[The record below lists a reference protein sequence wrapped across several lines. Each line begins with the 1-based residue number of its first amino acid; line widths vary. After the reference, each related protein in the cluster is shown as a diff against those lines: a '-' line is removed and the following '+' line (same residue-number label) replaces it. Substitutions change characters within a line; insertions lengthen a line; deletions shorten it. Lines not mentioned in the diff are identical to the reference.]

1 MVRFSIDPPG
11 GRPFPGANGVP
22 RMAVSPDGRYVA
34 FTAFQEDGQSQ
45 QLWIRRLDSLESRQ
59 ITSLAGSGG
68 EPIQQPFWSP
78 DSAFIGFFVDG
89 KMRHVELESGVVQT
103 VCDVPGNQFG
113 GTWSSDGTIL
123 FGSSESGGVW
133 HVPASGGVPTRVT
146 TLDRPSGESA
156 HLWPKFL
163 PDGRHFLYQ
172 AYTNDADNRATF
184 AGSLDGA
191 ARVKVLTSPFM
202 VEFAEPEFL
211 LFSRSGALT
220 VQRLDLRTLQTIG
233 DPMVLSAAVQGANN
247 GRLGVSASSTGV
259 LAYMRSLGEVAA
271 DSQLAWLDR
280 SGRELGTLGSPA
292 TIRGVELSPDGRR
305 VAIHTEDGQDRGD
318 IWVIDVERG
327 TRTRLT
333 FDPEQHNQ
341 APVWTPDGRRIVFAK
356 QGIGKSG
363 IYERAANGVG
373 PERLVHEAKTLTYP
387 LSIERDGAAIVAMQT
402 TDRRTD
408 LLRLP
413 TTGNQLVGVVES
425 RAQDGAGQVSPDGRW
440 LAFQSNESGAFQVF
454 LQSLASPGTKLQVS
468 IDSGARPR
476 WRADGRELFYV
487 DATGSGGF
495 ISVTVEPDGETIR
508 LGKPVPLFAML
519 ISAGGHSAYQ
529 STYAVSSDGQRFL
542 VARPAFVDGAPG
554 LRVPLTVVVN
564 WQAALR

>member
-1 MVRFSIDPPG
+1 
-11 GRPFPGANGVP
+11 
-22 RMAVSPDGRYVA
+22 
-34 FTAFQEDGQSQ
+34 
-45 QLWIRRLDSLESRQ
+45 
-59 ITSLAGSGG
+59 
-68 EPIQQPFWSP
+68 
-78 DSAFIGFFVDG
+78 
-89 KMRHVELESGVVQT
+89 
-103 VCDVPGNQFG
+103 
-113 GTWSSDGTIL
+113 
-123 FGSSESGGVW
+123 
-133 HVPASGGVPTRVT
+133 
-146 TLDRPSGESA
+146 
-156 HLWPKFL
+156 
-163 PDGRHFLYQ
+163 
-172 AYTNDADNRATF
+172 
-184 AGSLDGA
+184 
-191 ARVKVLTSPFM
+191 
-202 VEFAEPEFL
+202 
-211 LFSRSGALT
+211 
-220 VQRLDLRTLQTIG
+220 
-233 DPMVLSAAVQGANN
+233 
-247 GRLGVSASSTGV
+247 
-259 LAYMRSLGEVAA
+259 MRSLGEVAA